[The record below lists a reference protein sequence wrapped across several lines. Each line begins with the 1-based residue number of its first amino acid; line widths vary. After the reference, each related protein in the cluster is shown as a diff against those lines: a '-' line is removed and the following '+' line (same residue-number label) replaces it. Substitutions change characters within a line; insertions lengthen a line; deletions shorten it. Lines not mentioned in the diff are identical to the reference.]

1 MWAWAEVGAAGRIG
15 RARRALWESRRI
27 TRSGNSVQP
36 ASTTRP
42 ASNTHCPR
50 RSSRWSRQHQRRR
63 RLKRLTKMVIEQVDV
78 GVERE
83 ARRMVAKPA
92 LHLHDVPTLDDRPP
106 REIEEL
112 YAVKTRATRRAA

>member
-1 MWAWAEVGAAGRIG
+1 
-15 RARRALWESRRI
+15 
-27 TRSGNSVQP
+27 
-36 ASTTRP
+36 
-42 ASNTHCPR
+42 
-50 RSSRWSRQHQRRR
+50 
-63 RLKRLTKMVIEQVDV
+63 LKRLTKMVIEQVDV